1 MYLEEQFIL
10 NNKIKN
16 MVQIRLKAKHYYY
29 IVHYLRNSSVQQY
42 FSLINR
48 LKIALNGNI
57 NLNDSFDVS
66 ASVVEVIDMFKT
78 LTVLPE
84 GQANKINTE
93 MDDLLMPQIVLGIA
107 DEQAAGVGPDANGDL
122 PDNAY
127 WQLIAKGITYA
138 KAVNTVNRDNAI
150 LQGKDFIDQI

>member
-1 MYLEEQFIL
+1 
-10 NNKIKN
+10 
-16 MVQIRLKAKHYYY
+16 MVQVRLKAKHYYY

-48 LKIALNGNI
+48 LKITLNGN
-57 NLNDSFDVS
+57 NDLDAFFDVS
-66 ASVVEVIDMFKT
+66 ANVVEVIDMFKT

-93 MDDLLMPQIVLGIA
+93 MDDLLLPQIVLGIA
-107 DEQAAGVGPDANGDL
+107 DEQANGIGPDADGNL

-127 WQLIAKGITYA
+127 WQLIAQGITYA
-138 KAVNTVNRDNAI
+138 KNMNTTTRENAI
-150 LQGKDFIDQI
+150 QQGKSFIDQI

>member
-1 MYLEEQFIL
+1 M
-10 NNKIKN
+10 NSKIQN

-48 LKIALNGNI
+48 LKLALSGNTD
-57 NLNDSFDVS
+57 LDASFDVN

-84 GQANKINTE
+84 GQANRINGE

-107 DEQAAGVGPDANGDL
+107 DEQAAGIGPDTEGNL

-127 WQLIAKGITYA
+127 WQLIAQGITYA
-138 KAVNTVNRDNAI
+138 KGLNTAAKDNAI
-150 LQGKDFIDQI
+150 SQGKAFIDNL